1 MLIEHPEQS
10 ALPTYTDANVHRVA
24 LTGLLSLIAPSKL
37 FQRNDSFK
45 KNNAGYAEQTCVVK
59 GTHGP
64 RHLDRCGGETLGV
77 LFLRLGASRGKVVEV
92 K

>member
-24 LTGLLSLIAPSKL
+24 LIAGSTGLLSQTAPSKL
-37 FQRNDSFK
+37 FQRN
-45 KNNAGYAEQTCVVK
+45 AGNAEQTCVVK

-64 RHLDRCGGETLGV
+64 RHLDGCGEKTLDV
-77 LFLRLGASRGKVVEV
+77 LFLRLGGSRGKVAEV